1 MNCISQQENSVLAS
15 KIQAPSILR
24 SCHSPHDP
32 EWLLW
37 LQPPHPHSSQQEET
51 PPTWRTFPGSGASSY
66 LASIWSPGL
75 TELQRSLEVWPL
87 FQEASSQDTS
97 RVQWGRP
104 AGISAAGAV
113 GEAVPHPAELGSE
126 SLGLK
131 DEAGG
136 LSCPRMVFPWRGG
149 GGGGS
154 QEGLGSK

>member
-1 MNCISQQENSVLAS
+1 M
-15 KIQAPSILR
+15 
-24 SCHSPHDP
+24 
-32 EWLLW
+32 
-37 LQPPHPHSSQQEET
+37 
-51 PPTWRTFPGSGASSY
+51 
-66 LASIWSPGL
+66 
-75 TELQRSLEVWPL
+75 WPL

-149 GGGGS
+149 GAGGVPG
-154 QEGLGSK
+154 GAGV